1 MEIKF
6 NKEKNFE
13 ERPKFLKFYVEWIKS
28 ADNKYRSSQ
37 QAEFI
42 NSLYDNSKN
51 FRLDAYTYLKFQN
64 KNLKNY

>member
-6 NKEKNFE
+6 NKDKNFE
-13 ERPKFLKFYVEWIKS
+13 ERLKFLNFYVEWIKS
-28 ADNKYRSSQ
+28 ADNKDWSSQ

-51 FRLDAYTYLKFQN
+51 FQLDAKSYLKL
-64 KNLKNY
+64 KNLKVN